1 MTALLVKCK
10 CHGIK
15 IDRNTAFKVQ
25 VGKVNHYYCSE
36 AEYNKIQMKQKVKD
50 DTFAIIYDIFGYK
63 VVNTALYSE
72 MSAISETFGY
82 ETILAYLQ
90 DSRDLI
96 DKSMSKDFQ
105 SEYGKI
111 RYFLAIL
118 KNNLS
123 DFKQLSKPVD
133 ISLQTENTE
142 PTYRAKKRKNP
153 LAYYEGGDNK

>member
-1 MTALLVKCK
+1 
-10 CHGIK
+10 
-15 IDRNTAFKVQ
+15 
-25 VGKVNHYYCSE
+25 
-36 AEYNKIQMKQKVKD
+36 MKQKVKD